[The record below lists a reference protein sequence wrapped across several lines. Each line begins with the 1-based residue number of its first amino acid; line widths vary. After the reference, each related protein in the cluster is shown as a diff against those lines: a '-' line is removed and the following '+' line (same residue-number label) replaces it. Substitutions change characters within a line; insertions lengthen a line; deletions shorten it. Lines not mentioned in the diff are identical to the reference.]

1 MSRAV
6 RLFELRERLQATA
19 ETTVGALAQA
29 LGVSERT
36 VRRDLATLRDSGL
49 TITGESGPGG
59 GVRLEGRRGLTA
71 VHLAVEEVVALW
83 LAVRIAQAIGP
94 LAGPLPW
101 GRRAE
106 RVVPKLLSALP
117 TARARALRDLG
128 RRIYVGPPASDS
140 VRGLAGTGVPA
151 LLGLVE
157 RAAFEGFALRFSYRD
172 RNGRVSTRHAEPHG
186 VLIQLPVWY
195 LLARDVRADTLR
207 TFRMDR
213 IATPSLD
220 TTHRFRADMTV
231 VRALLPTEVV
241 CRPLSTTLTP

>member
-1 MSRAV
+1 VSRAV

-19 ETTVGALAQA
+19 ETTVGALAA
-29 LGVSERT
+29 ELGVSERT
-36 VRRDLATLRDSGL
+36 VRRDLVTLRERGL

-71 VHLAVEEVVALW
+71 VHLAVEDVVALW
-83 LAVRIAQAIGP
+83 LAVRIARATGP

-117 TARARALRDLG
+117 NARARALRDLC
-128 RRIYVGPPASDS
+128 RRIYVGPPASDT
-140 VRGLAGTGVPA
+140 VRGMAGTGVPE

-157 RAAFEGFALRFSYRD
+157 RAAFEGYALRFAYRD
-172 RNGRVSTRHAEPHG
+172 RNGQATTRHVEPHG

-195 LLARDVRADTLR
+195 LLARDVPANALR
-207 TFRMDR
+207 MFRMDR
-213 IATPSLD
+213 ITTPALD
-220 TTHRFRADMTV
+220 AQHRFSADPRV
-231 VRALLPTEVV
+231 VQALLPTEVV
-241 CRPLSTTLTP
+241 CRALV

>member
-1 MSRAV
+1 MSRAI
-6 RLFELRERLQATA
+6 RLFELRERLQAGA
-19 ETTVGALAQA
+19 ETTVGALAIA

-36 VRRDLATLRDSGL
+36 VRRDLATLRDQGL

-71 VHLAVEEVVALW
+71 VHLAVEEVAALW

-94 LAGPLPW
+94 LAGPVPW

-117 TARARALRDLG
+117 IARARALRDLC

-140 VRGLAGTGVPA
+140 VRGLAGTGVPE
-151 LLGLVE
+151 LLVLVE
-157 RAAFEGFALRFSYRD
+157 RAAFEGLAMRFAYRD
-172 RNGRVSTRHAEPHG
+172 RNGRASIRHVEPHG

-195 LLARDVRADTLR
+195 LLARDVTADAPRA
-207 TFRMDR
+207 FRMDR
-213 IATPSLD
+213 IATPTLD
-220 TTHRFRADMTV
+220 SRHRFTADLRV
-231 VRALLPTEVV
+231 VQALLPTEVV
-241 CRPLSTTLTP
+241 CRALA